1 MGIFCGVELQVFEPR
16 EQWLQRAFERP
27 WPPAEGWL
35 GTKMEDLGD
44 PDFFWVDQFL
54 SDPIEHP

>member
-27 WPPAEGWL
+27 LATSGGVAGNKNGRFGRP
-35 GTKMEDLGD
+35 KI
-44 PDFFWVDQFL
+44 FWVDQFL